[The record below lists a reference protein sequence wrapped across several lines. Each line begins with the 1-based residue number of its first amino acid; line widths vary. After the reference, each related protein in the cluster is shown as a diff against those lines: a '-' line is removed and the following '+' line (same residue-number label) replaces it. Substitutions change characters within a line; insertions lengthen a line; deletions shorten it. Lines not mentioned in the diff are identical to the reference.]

1 MTLYV
6 GDNVEHSVHTS
17 MTRILLPSNHKT
29 FTYFTKPA
37 LLQKD
42 GTKKCV

>member
-6 GDNVEHSVHTS
+6 GHSVHTS
-17 MTRILLPSNHKT
+17 MTCILLPSNRKT

-37 LLQKD
+37 LLQKG
-42 GTKKCV
+42 GTKKYV